1 MSNQEILAAALA
13 WIEEQLAEN
22 PFADIGVSV
31 SVHDGKIVKTQ
42 RTLTTKSKN

>member
-13 WIEEQLAEN
+13 WIEAQLAEN

-42 RTLTTKSKN
+42 RTLTTKVKI